1 MVKADLRTG
10 FSHPYGKR
18 RFYLDEDSWQILAV
32 DLYDRN
38 GNLIGLQEAHPISY
52 YDVPMFGSTLET
64 IYDLKGGRYFAD
76 GLDNNEKMYD
86 FNARLSPRDFTPQA
100 LRREG
105 N

>member
-1 MVKADLRTG
+1 
-10 FSHPYGKR
+10 
-18 RFYLDEDSWQILAV
+18 
-32 DLYDRN
+32 
-38 GNLIGLQEAHPISY
+38 
-52 YDVPMFGSTLET
+52 MFGSTLET

>member
-1 MVKADLRTG
+1 
-10 FSHPYGKR
+10 
-18 RFYLDEDSWQILAV
+18 
-32 DLYDRN
+32 
-38 GNLIGLQEAHPISY
+38 
-52 YDVPMFGSTLET
+52 MFGSTLET
-64 IYDLKGGRYFAD
+64 VYDFKGVRYFAD